1 MADLEDVVAQLK
13 GLNSA
18 IKKLL
23 EISGLDFALEPTRY
37 MTRKVRTGEA
47 TPHSE
52 TYYQE
57 IAPAA
62 TFTLTFTNPT
72 GFVWIPIIQTI
83 DVSQNGVF
91 EFYGWLDDAII
102 PAMYLPRLSSQVM
115 RWSETIPFGFVM
127 KESGMVTYVNHDAAV
142 QWILVASLGILLRK
156 EVWERDSKLMDEA
169 SERYIVPPPLAR

>member
-57 IAPAA
+57 IAPAVI
-62 TFTLTFTNPT
+62 LL
-72 GFVWIPIIQTI
+72 I
-83 DVSQNGVF
+83 
-91 EFYGWLDDAII
+91 
-102 PAMYLPRLSSQVM
+102 
-115 RWSETIPFGFVM
+115 
-127 KESGMVTYVNHDAAV
+127 
-142 QWILVASLGILLRK
+142 QWIKPPYLTWGVAAAAQCISRRLR
-156 EVWERDSKLMDEA
+156 
-169 SERYIVPPPLAR
+169 P